1 MRRSAPHRFA
11 ARGCFPLV
19 WAVSAAIGLLAG
31 MPAFAAAQ
39 SDGASRQSEASL
51 AASVEVPAAV
61 SLALSE
67 GAKFAVAGIGASA
80 QGVAI
85 TVSAVGIGAS
95 FVVYVSAE
103 AAKELGL
110 HVGQAV
116 QVSALATGWL
126 ISAAGRA
133 LCFVP
138 NERTR
143 PLLHSRRIG

>member
-1 MRRSAPHRFA
+1 MRRTAPLQFVPR
-11 ARGCFPLV
+11 RCFPLV
-19 WAVSAAIGLLAG
+19 LAVSTAIGLLAG
-31 MPAFAAAQ
+31 TPAFAAVQ

-67 GAKFAVAGIGASA
+67 GAKFAISGIGASV

-95 FVVYVSAE
+95 FVVYMSAE

-116 QVSALATGWL
+116 AVSVVAAGWL
-126 ISAAGRA
+126 LSTGGHA

-138 NERTR
+138 NQRARE
-143 PLLHSRRIG
+143 LLHSRRIG